1 VTEDVQA
8 LRQRIVLVTAAR
20 LAFLTF
26 MLVTLA
32 FFSFRGELQRYP
44 DTMRIVFAT
53 LASGYVAA
61 SIYAALLRRM
71 RALGAIVYGQIVVDQ
86 LTWTVVVWIT
96 GGPTSFAT
104 SFYSLTCLIA
114 AILLGWRGAAVSTV
128 LGLALYWALCGG
140 LISGW
145 LAPPHDQP
153 LAHLDLAATDLSY
166 AVLANTLGIAAVA
179 ALGGYLAER
188 LRITGSALEE
198 ARQRAL
204 VAERQAVLGRV
215 AAGLAHEIRNPLG
228 SIRGA
233 IEMLHESP
241 DLGEEEKHLCLI
253 VEREALRL
261 NELVGDMIDL
271 AKPRPPKAEAVDVA
285 RLAREVVELAAR
297 SEASNEVRVVYDG
310 PTHAVRARCDG
321 GQMRQ
326 VLWNLLRN
334 ALQASPPGSTVEIA
348 VSEAM
353 SRVELAVK
361 DEGPG
366 VSADDVAKM
375 FDAFFTTRS
384 QGLGVGLAV
393 VKRIID
399 DHAAMGCEL
408 TIENRPDHGAQFVVS
423 LNADISGLKH
433 TVPPPRLR

>member
-1 VTEDVQA
+1 VTEDVNA
-8 LRQRIVLVTAAR
+8 LRRRITLMTGAR
-20 LAFLTF
+20 LVFLTVV
-26 MLVTLA
+26 LVTLA
-32 FFSFRGELQRYP
+32 FFLFKGELQRYP
-44 DTMRIVFAT
+44 NTMRIVFGT

-61 SIYAALLRRM
+61 CVYAVLLRRM
-71 RALGAIVYGQIVVDQ
+71 RSLGAIVYGQIVVDQ
-86 LTWTVVVWIT
+86 LTWTLVVWIT
-96 GGPTSFAT
+96 GGPTSFGT
-104 SFYSLTCLIA
+104 SFYSLTCLVA
-114 AILLGWRGAAVSTV
+114 AILLGWRGSAVSAG
-128 LGLALYWALCGG
+128 LGLALYWSLCGG

-145 LAPPHDQP
+145 LAPPSDQP
-153 LAHLDLAATDLSY
+153 LVHLDLAAADLTY
-166 AVLANTLGIAAVA
+166 AVLANTFGIAAVA

-204 VAERQAVLGRV
+204 LAERQAVLGRI

-241 DLGEEEKHLCLI
+241 DLADEEKRLCVI

-271 AKPRPPKAEAVDVA
+271 AKPRPPRAEAVDVA
-285 RLAREVVELAAR
+285 RLARDIVELATR
-297 SEASNEVRVVYDG
+297 SEASSEVHVVYSG
-310 PTHAVRARCDG
+310 PDHPVRARCDG
-321 GQMRQ
+321 AQMRQ

-334 ALQASPPGSTVEIA
+334 ALQASPPGATVAIA
-348 VSEAM
+348 VSEYE
-353 SRVELAVK
+353 SRIELAVK

-366 VSADDVAKM
+366 VSADDVTKM

-399 DHAAMGCEL
+399 DHAPMGCEL
-408 TIENRPDHGAQFVVS
+408 TIENRPTRGTQFVVS
-423 LNADISGLKH
+423 LNADVTGLKH
-433 TVPPPRLR
+433 TVPPPKFR

>member
-1 VTEDVQA
+1 M
-8 LRQRIVLVTAAR
+8 LVTAAR
-20 LAFLTF
+20 LVFLTF
-26 MLVTLA
+26 VLVTLA
-32 FFSFRGELQRYP
+32 FFLFKGELQRYP
-44 DTMRIVFAT
+44 NTMRIVFGT

-61 SIYAALLRRM
+61 SVYAALLRRM
-71 RALGAIVYGQIVVDQ
+71 RSLGAIVYGQIGVDQ
-86 LTWTVVVWIT
+86 LTWTLVVWIT

-104 SFYSLTCLIA
+104 SFYSLTCLVS
-114 AILLGWRGAAVSTV
+114 AILLGWRGAAASAA
-128 LGLALYWALCGG
+128 LGLGLYWALCGG

-145 LAPPHDQP
+145 LSPPSDQP
-153 LAHLDLAATDLSY
+153 LVHLDLLAADLTY
-166 AVLANTLGIAAVA
+166 AVLANTLGIAVVA

-241 DLGEEEKHLCLI
+241 DLADEEKRLCVI
-253 VEREALRL
+253 IEREALRL

-271 AKPRPPKAEAVDVA
+271 AKPRPPRAEAVDVA
-285 RLAREVVELAAR
+285 RLAREVVELATR
-297 SEASNEVRVVYDG
+297 SERSQEVQVTYSG
-310 PTHAVRARCDG
+310 PAHPVRARCDG
-321 GQMRQ
+321 AQMRQ

-334 ALQASPPGSTVEIA
+334 ALQASPPESTVEIS
-348 VSEAM
+348 VSEYD

-384 QGLGVGLAV
+384 QGLGIGLAV

-423 LNADISGLKH
+423 LDADVSGLQH
-433 TVPPPRLR
+433 TVPPPKFR